1 MQESRKT
8 ATPRRAS
15 VRSANHGGRGAG
27 NAHGALHSGHGPD
40 EQTMDQST
48 TQVTLTGTVR
58 LVSPWGSASAQDL
71 GGRQPRLVFAYL
83 TMHLGTP
90 VTHEVLARHLWPE
103 GAPTTWP
110 AALRGLVTRVRRFLQ
125 QAGIDDDGA
134 LAGATG
140 CYVLQLPPP
149 TVVDVELAARAAI
162 LGEGS
167 RSDAEQA
174 RTHLLTALD
183 VSSREFLPGVTGPW
197 VDDQREALR
206 ATRLR
211 ALRVMAQI
219 HLDQGD
225 HDRALRAARD
235 AMRLAPS
242 REETWRLL
250 IRVLDASGERAEAL
264 RTYEQCRAALADE
277 LGIDP
282 SPPTTELYLQ
292 LLGGHHR
299 P

>member
-1 MQESRKT
+1 MQETRNT
-8 ATPRRAS
+8 ALSGPARMSLRTT
-15 VRSANHGGRGAG
+15 VGDGAG
-27 NAHGALHSGHGPD
+27 NAHGALHSGPGSN
-40 EQTMDQST
+40 EQTMGECT
-48 TQVTLTGTVR
+48 TQVALTGTVR
-58 LVSPWGSASAQDL
+58 LVSPWGSATAQDL

-83 TMHLGTP
+83 ATHLDTP
-90 VTHEVLARHLWPE
+90 VSHEVLARHLWPE
-103 GAPTTWP
+103 GTPTTWP
-110 AALRGLVTRVRRFLQ
+110 AALRGIVTRVRRFLQ
-125 QAGIDDDGA
+125 QAGIDDGA
-134 LAGATG
+134 LTGADG

-149 TVVDVELAARAAI
+149 TVVDVELAVRAAI

-167 RSDAEQA
+167 RSDADQA
-174 RTHLLTALD
+174 RPHLLTALD
-183 VSSREFLPGVTGPW
+183 VTSREFLPGVTGLW

-211 ALRVMAQI
+211 ALRAMAQI

-235 AMRLAPS
+235 AMKLAPS

-277 LGIDP
+277 LGVDP

-292 LLGGHHR
+292 LLGGPH
-299 P
+299 